1 MSNLYRY
8 MDAVGDGTGNDNFNA
23 DYSAAEGLAIVA
35 PPVDEVFN
43 INRIIISLEDTTG
56 MSASD
61 YGNITGGLAN
71 GIAIKKDDGTNVI
84 NEITDGISV
93 KSNAE
98 WGMLCYDV
106 DIKKW
111 STGNELLLARF
122 TFTKGGESIEL
133 YGSNDH
139 RLVISFND
147 DLTGL
152 VSHRFM
158 AQGTRR
164 KI

>member
-8 MDAVGDGTGNDNFNA
+8 MDSVGDGSGNDNFNA

-35 PPVDEVFN
+35 PPIDEVFN
-43 INRIIISLEDTTG
+43 INRIIISLEDTNG

-61 YGNITGGLAN
+61 YGNITSGLTN
-71 GIAIKKDDGTNVI
+71 GITIEKDDGVNVI
-84 NEITDGISV
+84 NEITDGLSV

-122 TFTKGGESIEL
+122 TFTKGGESIDL
-133 YGSNDH
+133 WGSDNH
-139 RLVISFND
+139 RLVIRFND

-164 KI
+164 LI